1 MTVERL
7 GRVSRL
13 LYNAHRTCSLP
24 VCTTPP
30 TANGGGDAAKLYR
43 RSAGNALHLRMLLST
58 GGTEDTLDAA
68 IQRYLG
74 GLTAR
79 VREVLGYLCVFEPL
93 SCADLAELAG
103 EYVSKGSM
111 LLIEGRMNSR
121 KYEKDGVEKESW
133 ELIANTMKFL
143 GGKKDGESHSAPAV
157 DAAGPVVSDDD
168 IPF

>member
-1 MTVERL
+1 MYHQTIAV
-7 GRVSRL
+7 GRVGKDPEVRYTTSGQAVANL
-13 LYNAHRTCSLP
+13 SLA
-24 VCTTPP
+24 VTEKYKDKEHTTW
-30 TANGGGDAAKLYR
+30 YR
-43 RSAGNALHLRMLLST
+43 VQLWGK
-58 GGTEDTLDAA
+58 
-68 IQRYLG
+68 
-74 GLTAR
+74 
-79 VREVLGYLCVFEPL
+79 
-93 SCADLAELAG
+93 LAELAG